1 MGVLITKR
9 QREGVPL
16 EDGTVLCPDCGGG
29 YLTVTKFHSAFH
41 SSCMNIKIGGFQIR
55 SLVNY

>member
-41 SSCMNIKIGGFQIR
+41 SSCVNIKIGGFQIR
-55 SLVNY
+55 S